1 MREGNGS
8 EVIMSITDAVLEYQ
22 RCRILTIQIL
32 HTAGTILYEYL
43 LKKRELTEDERNDFF
58 CYFYPKIPTLFD
70 RFVYSG
76 TPFEG
81 YMLVSARWQLKSFVA
96 RTRRRENRDRH
107 LELSAWREEYS
118 PGYSLISPF
127 DTSADT
133 AAELKQVFGIDPST
147 GRICKKA
154 SGRKIL
160 YVTMQGAMYVT
171 DTMLSA
177 VSETVGCDLEW
188 LYNCTQKLKRRMEK
202 RNVRLEDL
210 KRRRNG
216 LYLKILDLH
225 RSIEHTVEP
234 DLRSDLS
241 EQLVSLQEHLRNA
254 LTEIS
259 HSTTEPSHKDIAEV
273 LGIPKGSV
281 DSGMHGLKHSVKEF
295 LSDNKRC
302 A

>member
-1 MREGNGS
+1 MTK
-8 EVIMSITDAVLEYQ
+8 SITDAVLEYQ

-43 LKKRELTEDERNDFF
+43 LKKTDLTDDERNDFF

-81 YMLVSARWQLKSFVA
+81 YMLVSARWQLKSFVYRA
-96 RTRRRENRDRH
+96 RRREARDSH
-107 LELSAWREEYS
+107 LELSAWREECS
-118 PGYSLISPF
+118 PGYSLITPF
-127 DTSADT
+127 ATSGEA
-133 AAELKQVFGIDPST
+133 AAELQHVFGIDPQT
-147 GRICKKA
+147 GAIQKKG

-160 YVTMQGAMYVT
+160 YVTMRGAMYVT
-171 DTMLSA
+171 DTMLSR
-177 VSETVGCDLEW
+177 VSQTVGCDLEW

-202 RNVRLEDL
+202 RNIRLESL
-210 KRRRNG
+210 KQRRNG

-225 RSIEHTVEP
+225 RSIELAVDP
-234 DLRSDLS
+234 DLRADLCGR
-241 EQLVSLQEHLRNA
+241 LFSLQRHLRNA

-281 DSGMHGLKHSVKEF
+281 DSGMHGLKHRVKGYI
-295 LSDNKRC
+295 DGGKRC